1 MEPIT
6 PVWTYRAW
14 DGSENLPDF
23 DAESL
28 MEAAAED
35 LLKDGDVNL
44 ALQRMFRWGM
54 NTDKG
59 RIPGMRD
66 LLQRLRRQ
74 REEQLKR
81 YDIGSILE
89 DIQRRLDEIVDIERQ
104 GIERRQEALKQQ
116 EQSPGEQGEAQGDG
130 QESSGL
136 SPEQRDRLASMLA
149 DRTAQ
154 LDRLPT
160 RTPDQFNA
168 LRDYEFTEPRAR
180 ELMEQL
186 RKELEQQVSSSLFSG
201 LQQAMQQAMSG
212 QGDDMA
218 SLLRDLNE
226 ALENP
231 DAANGGVDFD
241 KLAKRWGQALGKD
254 INSLEDLLRN
264 LAQRMM
270 AAQRMLQSMSADQ
283 RRQLSELMNQVLDQ
297 AGLREQVQRL
307 QQNLARLM
315 PSQMFGQPEQFE
327 GDEPISMEMAV
338 DVMERASE
346 IEQLERELREVTS
359 WDDLASIDP
368 EMLERVLSEEDQAWV
383 RRWQNMTAELEETGL
398 VQRDRRGLRLT
409 PRAIRKIG
417 EKALDD
423 IFQQLKKDRTGQ
435 HEIHRKG
442 SSGEPD
448 DSTTQWEFGS
458 PFLLNLPRTI
468 MNAVTREGAGKA
480 VKLRADD
487 FEVYDT
493 ELRSQTAT
501 VLLIDMSRSMLYNGC
516 WDSAKRAAIA
526 LDTLIRMKY
535 PRDMLEIVGFSA
547 TAHRLKI
554 TDLPALEWNEYN
566 YGTNLQHGLEVSRGL
581 LAKSS
586 AATKQVIVITD
597 GEPTAHFDHGEV
609 QFHYPPTEA
618 TFEATLREVVRCTRE
633 RITINTF
640 TLERTPYMIKFVN
653 DLMRINHGRVIAASP
668 DHLGSYML
676 TDYLG
681 HRRVHRGQ
689 YA

>member
-1 MEPIT
+1 MEPINPT
-6 PVWTYRAW
+6 WTYSAW
-14 DGSENLPDF
+14 DGSENLADF

-28 MEAAAED
+28 LEASAED

-54 NTDKG
+54 HGDKG
-59 RIPGMRD
+59 RIPGLRD
-66 LLQRLRRQ
+66 LLQKLRRQ
-74 REEQLKR
+74 REDELKR
-81 YDIGSILE
+81 HDIGSILK
-89 DIQRRLDEIVDIERQ
+89 DIQRRLDEIVDVERQ
-104 GIERRQEALKQQ
+104 GISRRQEMLSQPHQQGESGETGDAGEGQ
-116 EQSPGEQGEAQGDG
+116 EQQG
-130 QESSGL
+130 L
-136 SPEQRDRLASMLA
+136 TPEQRERLASMLA
-149 DRTAQ
+149 DRSAQ

-168 LRDYEFTEPRAR
+168 LRDYEFTEPKAR
-180 ELMEQL
+180 EMMEQL
-186 RKELEQQVSSSLFSG
+186 RKELEQQVAQSLFSG
-201 LQQAMQQAMSG
+201 MQQSMEQMMGG
-212 QGDDMA
+212 QGGDDMA

-231 DAANGGVDFD
+231 EGIDFD
-241 KLAKRWGQALGKD
+241 ALAKRWGQALGKD

-283 RRQLSELMNQVLDQ
+283 RRQLSELMDQVLDQ

-307 QQNLARLM
+307 QQNLARFM
-315 PSQMFGQPEQFE
+315 PPEMFGQPPSFE

-346 IEQLERELREVTS
+346 IEQLERQLREVTN
-359 WDDLASIDP
+359 WDDLASIDQK
-368 EMLERVLSEEDQAWV
+368 MLDRVLSEEDQAWV

-423 IFQQLKKDRTGQ
+423 IFRQLKKDRTGQ
-435 HEIHRKG
+435 HELHHKG
-442 SSGEPD
+442 GGGEPAD
-448 DSTTQWEFGS
+448 TTTQWEFGS

-468 MNAVTREGAGKA
+468 MNAVTREGAGRA

-526 LDTLIRMKY
+526 LDTLIRGKY

-547 TAHRLKI
+547 TAHKLKI
-554 TDLPALEWNEYN
+554 TDLPTLEWNEYN
-566 YGTNLQHGLEVSRGL
+566 FGTNLQHGLEVSRQL
-581 LAKSS
+581 LARSS
-586 AATKQVIVITD
+586 AVNKQIIVITD
-597 GEPTAHFDHGEV
+597 GEPTAYFDHGEV

-681 HRRVHRGQ
+681 NRRVHRGD